1 MDDSFSFLV
10 NYRVIP
16 VIAIHNAAHADPLG
30 EALLEGGLPIA
41 EVTFRTAAAA
51 ESIKALARKENILVG
66 AGTVLTPDQA
76 QAAVDAGARF
86 LVSPGFNPKVVAYCL
101 KKNVSIFPGISNPT
115 DIEMALDFGL
125 EVVKFF
131 PAEAYGGLKLLK
143 AMSAPYHMMKF
154 IPTGGIGPGNL
165 LSYLKHPKVPACG
178 GSWMVSS
185 KLIMD
190 QCFEEIVRLTR
201 EAMAIVKEAG
211 TYPS

>member
-16 VIAIHNAAHADPLG
+16 VIAIHDAAFADPLA
-30 EALLEGGLPIA
+30 EALLEGGLPLA

-51 ESIKALARKENILVG
+51 ETIKTLARKESLLVG
-66 AGTVLTPDQA
+66 AGTVLTLQQA
-76 QAAVDAGARF
+76 QAAMDAGAQF

-101 KKNVSIFPGISNPT
+101 EKKIPIFPGVSNPT

-125 EVVKFF
+125 EIVKFF
-131 PAEAYGGLKLLK
+131 PAEAFGGLKLLK

-185 KLIMD
+185 KLIKD

-201 EAMAIVKEAG
+201 EAMQIVNQAG
-211 TYPS
+211 PYHL